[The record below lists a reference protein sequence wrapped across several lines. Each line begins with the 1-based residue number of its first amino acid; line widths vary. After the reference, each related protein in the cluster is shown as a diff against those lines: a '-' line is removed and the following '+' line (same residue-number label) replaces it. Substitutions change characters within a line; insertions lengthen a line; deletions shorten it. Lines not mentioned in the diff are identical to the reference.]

1 MDWLNLNTFLE
12 LALGISLSAAAGF
25 RVFVPLLILSAAAV
39 LGHFDLPADLDWAE
53 STQALAVFAV
63 ASTLEIGGY
72 YIPWVDNILD
82 TVATPAAIIAGTV
95 VSAALVDPSMA
106 PVAQWTLAL
115 VAGGGTAGLTKIL
128 TNLLR
133 VTSTAVS
140 GGLTNPILATIELA
154 AAIGL
159 SVLAITVPVLSLSL
173 VIIVLLLG
181 LQKLWRLFLKIRS
194 KSESSKAT

>member
-39 LGHFDLPADLDWAE
+39 LGHFDLPTDLDWAE
-53 STQALAVFAV
+53 SSQALAVFAV

-133 VTSTAVS
+133 ITSTAVS

-159 SVLAITVPVLSLSL
+159 SVLAITVPVLSLSM
-173 VIIVLLLG
+173 VVIVLTLG
-181 LQKLWRLFLKIRS
+181 LQKLWRLFLKIRTR
-194 KSESSKAT
+194 SESSKAT